1 MSSEIFCCC
10 CLAIGAACGK
20 TTTTTTT
27 WPWPSVDSVRCVQH
41 VACRL
46 SSVPLLAWPGLAWL
60 RLRHLT
66 DERRDETSTNPPPMC
81 NVHHNAH
88 CGRSA
93 LDALSTLSIHERF
106 ADLPHSLPLSFSFPL
121 SLALSF
127 CLCLCACLVSACR
140 LIERCQFAFAVATTT
155 TTTTHK
161 VRCAT
166 ATTIAVSADGR
177 QQQQ

>member
-1 MSSEIFCCC
+1 MWQDDDDDDLAVAVCRFCPLCATC
-10 CLAIGAACGK
+10 CLPLVKCAA
-20 TTTTTTT
+20 
-27 WPWPSVDSVRCVQH
+27 S
-41 VACRL
+41 
-46 SSVPLLAWPGLAWL
+46 GLAWL

-66 DERRDETSTNPPPMC
+66 VERRDETSTNPPPMC
-81 NVHHNAH
+81 SVHHNAH

-106 ADLPHSLPLSFSFPL
+106 ADLPHFSPLFLFP
-121 SLALSF
+121 SLALS
-127 CLCLCACLVSACR
+127 LAVCLCACLVSACR
-140 LIERCQFAFAVATTT
+140 LIERCQFAFAVATA